1 MAGLNTG
8 TPIVQVFHEKSR
20 ILPDVARVLACL
32 YEKDINFKRQALTRA
47 FSNCRCL
54 VFLIAA
60 FFLPSSNCLKNV
72 R

>member
-32 YEKDINFKRQALTRA
+32 YEKDINFKRHKLLQEPSQTAGA
-47 FSNCRCL
+47 WCFSLLR
-54 VFLIAA
+54 
-60 FFLPSSNCLKNV
+60 FFCHQV
-72 R
+72 TV